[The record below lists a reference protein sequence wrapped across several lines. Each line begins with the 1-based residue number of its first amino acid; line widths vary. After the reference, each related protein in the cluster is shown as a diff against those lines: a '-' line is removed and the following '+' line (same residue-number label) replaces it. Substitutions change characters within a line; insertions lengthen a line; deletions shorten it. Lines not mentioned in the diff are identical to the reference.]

1 MCELREVN
9 EAYQFFQKRQN
20 ANLERLKF
28 LKHKIHN
35 FDHKTFLTIPR
46 TLIWSLLRFREKW
59 SRAREREELKR
70 SKENAKEERKRSRE
84 VDMMMLFEEEPAICE
99 EEPPIFEQEPIF
111 EEEAAGNEA
120 LGECDK

>member
-59 SRAREREELKR
+59 SRAREREEAKR
-70 SKENAKEERKRSRE
+70 SKDKDREKEERKRSKE
-84 VDMMMLFEEEPAICE
+84 VDMMMLFEEDDGVVEEVE
-99 EEPPIFEQEPIF
+99 EES
-111 EEEAAGNEA
+111 
-120 LGECDK
+120 